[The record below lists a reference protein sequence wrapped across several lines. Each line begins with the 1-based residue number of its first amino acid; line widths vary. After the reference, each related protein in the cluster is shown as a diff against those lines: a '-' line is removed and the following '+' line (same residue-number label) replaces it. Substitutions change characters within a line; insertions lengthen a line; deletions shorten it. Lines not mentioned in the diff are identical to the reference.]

1 MFSQNLELLD
11 SSEHNGTV
19 ATARYIRR
27 RGPSL
32 VKISATLITLNE
44 EENLPRA
51 LDSLSWCD
59 EIVVLD
65 SGSSD
70 RTVEIA
76 EQFGARV
83 LQRDFDGY
91 ADQKNFAD
99 HAAGHDWILS
109 LDADE
114 ALSESLAKE
123 IREIKRTGPGYDGYR
138 FPRKAQYLGKW
149 IHHSGWYPDP
159 KVRFYD
165 RRKAR
170 WVGLVHESVSVDGT
184 VGELSGDLLHYTCRS
199 LTEHL
204 HTVDRY
210 TTLAAREMISQ
221 GKRAHLGNVLISPPW
236 AFLRTYILKLG
247 FLDGFEGLV
256 IAAMASFYVFRKYVK
271 AMELSSR

>member
-1 MFSQNLELLD
+1 M
-11 SSEHNGTV
+11 
-19 ATARYIRR
+19 
-27 RGPSL
+27 
-32 VKISATLITLNE
+32 KISATLITLNE

-51 LDSLSWCD
+51 LDSLRWCD
-59 EIVVLD
+59 EIAVLD
-65 SGSSD
+65 SGSTD

-76 EQFGARV
+76 EQYGARV
-83 LQRDFDGY
+83 LCRDFDGY
-91 ADQKNFAD
+91 ADQKNFID
-99 HAAGHDWILS
+99 EAASHDWILS

-114 ALSESLAKE
+114 ALSDRLAEE
-123 IREIKRTGPGYDGYR
+123 IQRIKRTGPSHDGYR
-138 FPRKAQYLGKW
+138 FPRKARYLGKW
-149 IHHSGWYPDP
+149 ILHSGWYPDP

-170 WVGLVHESVSVDGT
+170 WAGLVHESVSVDGT

-210 TTLAAREMISQ
+210 TTLSAREMISQ
-221 GKRAHLGNVLISPPW
+221 GKRVHLGNVLMSPPW
-236 AFLRTYILKLG
+236 AFLRTYFLKLG

-256 IAAMASFYVFRKYVK
+256 IAAMASFYVFSKYVK